1 MWALDFTHKLAQK
14 ACFCPV
20 IMQCECVEPAGTLA
34 YFHRV
39 TADPKAVSGV
49 RCAWFALKLTRCLC
63 LGPETL

>member
-1 MWALDFTHKLAQK
+1 MMWALYFTYKLAQK
-14 ACFCPV
+14 ACFCPF

-49 RCAWFALKLTRCLC
+49 RCARF
-63 LGPETL
+63 TL